1 MKLLRTACL
10 VTLAL
15 LAVTRAWAQA
25 YDAAGPRELY
35 HAEVCNAGQ
44 ISVDVAVAYKDFG
57 FTDEFWI
64 IDYWYQVAP
73 GKCNLVYSHFYA
85 PNNLFSFQSFPLY
98 LAFTFTD
105 STGVR
110 GAAKIN
116 PPRDT
121 AASRVN
127 LCASI
132 ESYKYRVNGK
142 TPEAPRCPKGPTP
155 VSFVWEPTRGVYPN
169 AYSREYPPPKRFTV
183 ALGPND
189 RAIPIGPH
197 SSIGGTAQGPGV
209 LTEMMAIVK
218 DAMKGP
224 GAPKLDISARNYA
237 VKSLALQVCAP
248 MSVVKKASWSNPQS
262 ARAQALKATLRHYVA
277 SHRFRDADAADGP
290 AGYVTRLVRITEGAA
305 DQFKVQEVTGC
316 TGDSYTW
323 FSMAAVDPT
332 LVTRPP
338 EPKPAPKVAPQP
350 APGFGDLMGK
360 GGFITP
366 LPPR

>member
-1 MKLLRTACL
+1 MTLLRTALL
-10 VTLAL
+10 VVLAL
-15 LAVTRAWAQA
+15 LPARAWSQA

-35 HAEVCNAGQ
+35 HAEVCNQGQ
-44 ISVDVAVAYKDFG
+44 IKLLVAVAYKDFG
-57 FTDEFWI
+57 FTDEFWV
-64 IDYWYQVAP
+64 IDYWYGVEP
-73 GKCNLVYSHFYA
+73 GKCRLVFSHFYA

-189 RAIPIGPH
+189 RAIPIGPQAP
-197 SSIGGTAQGPGV
+197 SAPVTQGPGDKMD
-209 LTEMMAIVK
+209 LHKALQDIMRE
-218 DAMKGP
+218 P
-224 GAPKLDISARNYA
+224 GAPKPRISGKYI
-237 VKSLALQVCAP
+237 LQVCVP
-248 MSVVKKASWSNPQS
+248 PTVVKKESWANPPS
-262 ARAQALKATLRHYVA
+262 ARTKAFKETVRQFLL
-277 SHRFRDADAADGP
+277 SHSFGA
-290 AGYVTRLVRITEGAA
+290 VTEGIARVRVTEAGSKFVAEEVRACPNDFYFGVWSHHSDEQRAA
-305 DQFKVQEVTGC
+305 
-316 TGDSYTW
+316 
-323 FSMAAVDPT
+323 APPPAV
-332 LVTRPP
+332 
-338 EPKPAPKVAPQP
+338 KPAPQP
-350 APGFGDLMGK
+350 TPGFGDQMGP
-360 GGFITP
+360 GGFIKP
-366 LPPR
+366 LPR